1 MLNIYIY
8 VYYVIMCIENNICII
23 IIIYIYY
30 YTYYIVYIYY
40 IIVVHIIYKYT
51 LCNYPESQFVDY
63 ENPKCIK
70 DCIAPE
76 RIIN

>member
-1 MLNIYIY
+1 
-8 VYYVIMCIENNICII
+8 MCIENNICT
-23 IIIYIYY
+23 IIIYIYILL
-30 YTYYIVYIYY
+30 YILYCIYIYY

-63 ENPKCIK
+63 GNPKCIK

>member
-1 MLNIYIY
+1 MY
-8 VYYVIMCIENNICII
+8 II
-23 IIIYIYY
+23 IHIILYIIYYS
-30 YTYYIVYIYY
+30 YTYYIYI
-40 IIVVHIIYKYT
+40 YT